1 MKHPSYL
8 NLFKK
13 ELSQKE
19 EKLFEILEN
28 CEACP
33 RKCQINRLK
42 DEKGFC
48 QLSYLPMVS
57 ACHPH
62 FGEEPPLVGKYGSGT
77 IFFTSCNLAC
87 VYCQNYEISQLRI
100 GQEVPFERLA
110 KMMIELQNMGCHNI
124 NLVTPTSQVPA
135 IIRSLSLAIERGLK
149 LPLVYNSNAYDSVEV
164 LKILDGIIDIYMP
177 DLKYSDNKIA
187 LKYSNASKYFETIK
201 AAIKEMHCQVGD
213 LIIDDKGIVIKGL
226 LVRHLVLPN
235 NLAGT
240 KKIVKFLAEEIS
252 KNTFLNIMDQY
263 WPTWKAFQYPELS
276 RKITD
281 EEFQEAINEAKEV
294 GLKRLY
300 KK

>member
-1 MKHPSYL
+1 MKYPSYL
-8 NLFKK
+8 NLSKK
-13 ELSQKE
+13 ELNQKE

-28 CEACP
+28 CETCP
-33 RKCQINRLK
+33 RKCQVNRLK

-48 QLSYLPMVS
+48 QLGYLPMVS
-57 ACHPH
+57 TCHPH
-62 FGEEPPLVGKYGSGT
+62 FGEETPLVGKYGSGT

-100 GQEVPFERLA
+100 GQEIFFERLTE
-110 KMMIELQNMGCHNI
+110 MMVELQSMGCHNI
-124 NLVTPTSQVPA
+124 NLVTPASQVPA

-164 LKILDGIIDIYMP
+164 LKMLDGIIDIYMP

-187 LKYSNASKYFETIK
+187 LKYSNASKYFETMK
-201 AAIKEMHCQVGD
+201 AAIKEMYRQVGD

-240 KKIVKFLAEEIS
+240 KEIVKFLAEEIS

-263 WPTWKAFQYPELS
+263 WPTWKVFQYPELS
-276 RKITD
+276 RRITKR
-281 EEFQEAINEAKEV
+281 EFQEAINEAKKV